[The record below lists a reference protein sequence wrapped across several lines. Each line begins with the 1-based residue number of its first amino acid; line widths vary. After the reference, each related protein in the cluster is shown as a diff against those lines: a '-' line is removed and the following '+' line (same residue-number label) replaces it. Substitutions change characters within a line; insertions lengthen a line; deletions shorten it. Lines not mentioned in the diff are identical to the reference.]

1 MALQMEERPALDRAH
16 LLALVIGEA
25 DRSRTI
31 AKRRHVVKRRI
42 DVDLG
47 PRIPELAV
55 LAEGL
60 IHGPRSLRRGQVWRS
75 PDGYHDPS

>member
-1 MALQMEERPALDRAH
+1 MEQRPALDRAH
-16 LLALVIGEA
+16 LLAFVVGEA
-25 DRSRTI
+25 DWSDTI

-55 LAEGL
+55 LAERL
-60 IHGPRSLRRGQVWRS
+60 IHGPESTSRPSLGEFCGL
-75 PDGYHDPS
+75 P